1 LLVVARYWSSG
12 PRDASPSRAPAP
24 GLHRLV
30 RVVDGDTIVVEPNY
44 VVRLIGV
51 DTPETVK
58 PNHPVERLG
67 PEATQFTKRFLSAG
81 TVRLTFD
88 RERVDRFGRFLA
100 YVWVGRQ
107 LLNEELLRAGLA
119 RFEPQFYYAE
129 SMKRRFRQA
138 EEEARRAG
146 IGIWSL
152 ELDSAASPQGGAI
165 SNLPCRSFGL
175 ARRIGYIAGCRDI
188 AALHFPFISS
198 DNGERSWPKSNRF
211 PTAITR
217 PRLT

>member
-1 LLVVARYWSSG
+1 MSG
-12 PRDASPSRAPAP
+12 TPDASPSRQPAA

-30 RVVDGDTIVVEPNY
+30 RVVDGDTIIVEPDY

-58 PNHPVERLG
+58 PNHPVERFG

-81 TVRLTFD
+81 TLRLTFD
-88 RERVDRFGRFLA
+88 GQRVDRFGRFLA

-119 RFEPQFYYAE
+119 RFEPQFSYSE
-129 SMKRRFRQA
+129 TMKRRFRQA
-138 EEEARRAG
+138 EDEARRSR
-146 IGIWSL
+146 IGIWSP
-152 ELDSAASPQGGAI
+152 ELDSTGCSRRRDVGFPR
-165 SNLPCRSFGL
+165 RSFAL
-175 ARRIGYIAGCRDI
+175 ARRIRYTAGCRGI
-188 AALHFPFISS
+188 AAVHFPFISS
-198 DNGERSWPKSNRF
+198 DNGERSWSKSNRF
-211 PTAITR
+211 PTATTR